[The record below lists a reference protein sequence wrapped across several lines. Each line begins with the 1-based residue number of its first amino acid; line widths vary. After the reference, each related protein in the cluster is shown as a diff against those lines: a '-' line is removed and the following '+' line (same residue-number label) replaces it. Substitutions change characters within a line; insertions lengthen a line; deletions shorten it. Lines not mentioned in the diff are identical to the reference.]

1 MLAAC
6 SLSKKFFR
14 LVKTLVS
21 NGNIMILLDCTLRDG
36 GYYNN
41 WDFSS
46 EVVEAYLEAV
56 SKAKIDYVELG
67 LRNFPKEGFLGAFA
81 YTSEIF
87 LNSLELPEGPT
98 YGVMVDAKTILESG
112 LSTEQAVNALFV
124 PSSESKIGLVR
135 IAAHFKEVDRCGPI
149 IKQLKQLGYTVGY
162 NLMQSGGKTCEVI
175 AEKARQVKEWG
186 ELDVLYFAD
195 SLGNMDAAEVERIV
209 TALRSEWSGPLG
221 IHTHNNMG
229 KGLDNS
235 LVAHR
240 AGVIW
245 LDSTITGMGR
255 GAGNTPT
262 ESLLATLDKENSKY
276 KPKPIYELVI
286 RYFESMQKRYG
297 WGSSLLYF
305 LGAQNDV
312 HPTYIQN
319 LLTNSHYGTDEI
331 VGAIDYL
338 SQLEGT
344 ASYNGAILDT
354 ALNFT
359 DSGNE
364 VSGSDEV
371 VSLFK
376 GRDVL
381 VLTNGP
387 STQKYKEAIELY
399 IKVAKPIVVSV
410 NIVKDINQELIDYF
424 IISRNSKFLSDVD
437 KYHNLSKPLI
447 LPKHRFSNEE
457 LIALEGLKLIDYGL
471 NVSKDR
477 FKVEDTFV
485 SIPYDV
491 TAGYLLGILNTA
503 NAKHIKTTGF
513 DGYDKGDI
521 RQQEMINLFNLYHQ
535 TENLAPIESL
545 TPTSYPI
552 KKGSIYALPI

>member
-1 MLAAC
+1 
-6 SLSKKFFR
+6 
-14 LVKTLVS
+14 
-21 NGNIMILLDCTLRDG
+21 MILLDCTLRDG

-41 WDFSS
+41 WDFSPGI
-46 EVVEAYLEAV
+46 VEAYLKAV
-56 SKAKIDYVELG
+56 SEAKIDYVELG

-87 LNSLELPEGPT
+87 LNSLDLPEGPI
-98 YGVMVDAKTILESG
+98 YGVMVDAKAILESE
-112 LSTEQAVNALFV
+112 LSIEEAVNALFV
-124 PSSESKIGLVR
+124 PASESKIGLIRV
-135 IAAHFKEVDRCGPI
+135 AAHFKEVDRSGPI
-149 IKQLKQLGYTVGY
+149 VKLLKQLGYTVGY
-162 NLMQSGGKTCEVI
+162 NLMQAGGKPAAVI
-175 AEKARQVKEWG
+175 AEKARQAKEWG
-186 ELDVLYFAD
+186 DLDVLYFAD
-195 SLGNMDAAEVERIV
+195 SLGNMDAVEVQRIV

-235 LVAHR
+235 LVASK
-240 AGVIW
+240 AGVTW

-255 GAGNTPT
+255 GAGNTST
-262 ESLLATLDKENSKY
+262 ESLLATLDDNESKY
-276 KPKPIYELVI
+276 NPKPIYELVI
-286 RYFESMQKRYG
+286 RHFESMQKQYG

-319 LLTNSHYGTDEI
+319 LLSNSHYGTDEI

-344 ASYNGAILDT
+344 AFYNGAILDT
-354 ALNFT
+354 ALSFT
-359 DSGNE
+359 
-364 VSGSDEV
+364 GSENDVGGSFDV
-371 VSLFK
+371 VGLFK
-376 GRDVL
+376 NRNVL

-387 STQKYKEAIELY
+387 STQKYKHAIELY
-399 IKVAKPIVVSV
+399 IRAVKPIVVSV
-410 NIVKDINQELIDYF
+410 NIVNDINQELIDYY

-457 LIALEGLKLIDYGL
+457 LIALDGLKLIDYGL

-477 FKVEDTFV
+477 FEIEATFV
-485 SIPYDV
+485 SIPYDI

-503 NAKHIKTTGF
+503 QVKQIKTVGF

-535 TENLAPIESL
+535 TDNLAPIESL

-552 KKGSIYALPI
+552 AKGSIYAIPV